1 MAAAETA
8 NARQFIE
15 ALPDGVRTYV
25 GNSSQLA
32 KEGGE
37 GLGADTLLQV
47 IEALPDGVRTYVGN
61 SSQLA

>member
-1 MAAAETA
+1 MDRPKWTPGHFWRDKWTALSGPLSQGATEAEAMAAAETA

-32 KEGGE
+32 
-37 GLGADTLLQV
+37 
-47 IEALPDGVRTYVGN
+47 
-61 SSQLA
+61 